1 MLPKVYYSAL
11 VRYLKQPLSQEAAK
25 YLVVGS
31 GGYVIDVGIFNA
43 LSVARIEGLI
53 ELSPVWAKVI
63 SVIVA
68 VIFTYIANSRWTFR
82 KRTGRPEGLGRISRY
97 AVVNTIGLILTI
109 IPLYVSR
116 YVLGFD
122 SLLADNI
129 SANIFGVGLALV
141 FRFIANR
148 VWVFTASR
156 PFTND

>member
-1 MLPKVYYSAL
+1 M
-11 VRYLKQPLSQEAAK
+11 
-25 YLVVGS
+25 VVGS

-68 VIFTYIANSRWTFR
+68 VIFTYVANSRWTFR

-122 SLLADNI
+122 NLIADNI
-129 SANIFGVGLALV
+129 SANVIGVGLALI
-141 FRFIANR
+141 FRFVANR
-148 VWVFTASR
+148 VWVFTASK
-156 PFTND
+156 PDSNETKTGF

>member
-1 MLPKVYYSAL
+1 M
-11 VRYLKQPLSQEAAK
+11 KQPLSQEAAK

-31 GGYVIDVGIFNA
+31 GGYVLDVGIFNA

-68 VIFTYIANSRWTFR
+68 VIFTYIANSRWTFS
-82 KRTGRPEGLGRISRY
+82 KRTGRPEGLGRIFRY

-129 SANIFGVGLALV
+129 SANILGVGLALV

-156 PFTND
+156 PLTND

>member
-1 MLPKVYYSAL
+1 M
-11 VRYLKQPLSQEAAK
+11 
-25 YLVVGS
+25 VVGS
-31 GGYVIDVGIFNA
+31 GGYVLDVGIFNA

-53 ELSPVWAKVI
+53 ELSAIWAKVI

-97 AVVNTIGLILTI
+97 AVVNTIGLLLTI

-129 SANIFGVGLALV
+129 SANIVGVGLALV

-156 PFTND
+156 PLTND

>member
-1 MLPKVYYSAL
+1 M
-11 VRYLKQPLSQEAAK
+11 
-25 YLVVGS
+25 VVGS
-31 GGYVIDVGIFNA
+31 GGYVIDVGIFNV

-82 KRTGRPEGLGRISRY
+82 KRTGRPEGLGRIFRY

-122 SLLADNI
+122 NLIADNI
-129 SANIFGVGLALV
+129 SANVIGVGLALI
-141 FRFIANR
+141 FRFVANR
-148 VWVFTASR
+148 VWVFTASKPDSNETR
-156 PFTND
+156 AGF